1 MWHAFSHCYNH
12 IAALSLWEQYILR
25 PFRHTSI
32 RQLLHLMGVQA
43 VKLAQAGFG
52 DFLADNRVSRLKGKC
67 DDNKEV
73 YFVDTICNIAGHKQI
88 DCEY

>member
-1 MWHAFSHCYNH
+1 
-12 IAALSLWEQYILR
+12 
-25 PFRHTSI
+25 
-32 RQLLHLMGVQA
+32 MGVQA

-88 DCEY
+88 DCEYWSIKNWSNCENKTKEA